1 MKFVSAQSRPEEKLR
16 AAGYQQGTT
25 VVATCFFYKTDI
37 LFTIVANG
45 KHLSNARLYDRTSL

>member
-25 VVATCFFYKTDI
+25 VVATAVAPFYGVSRGYRLVI
-37 LFTIVANG
+37 L
-45 KHLSNARLYDRTSL
+45 

>member
-25 VVATCFFYKTDI
+25 VVATAVALFYGVSRGYRLVI
-37 LFTIVANG
+37 L
-45 KHLSNARLYDRTSL
+45 